1 MKNSKINKIEY
12 IRNEDQEGRIYS
24 ESIRVREKESRR
36 NQVIYTVNIYRTKSS
51 LLINGP
57 QMQKFILEVI
67 PIVQLWALENK
78 SAIDISDQK
87 LKKLLSKL
95 KIEQQLVY
103 KIEGQELNKESDD
116 DSKAKVFDLV
126 IESQK
131 SEIKVG
137 KKGCNKKGEESDK
150 KVREGKDKEVK
161 ETRGFMKPEQEDLK
175 EISEEN
181 RNVSWSSNT
190 EKIKEA
196 NSYDNMGVTIRTEP
210 IINYQ
215 EGQNIT
221 KKDHKINKVT
231 PQTNN
236 TIIVYNEITKE
247 VYIDK
252 PERAKPNSSSNHN
265 TDESNIHLAKLKQ
278 EIKIKHTEQEAS
290 KAEIMKGVV
299 ENEEIIQEL
308 EVKSCEKG
316 KTESEVE
323 IIEVKQLVEKTATQ

>member
-1 MKNSKINKIEY
+1 MY
-12 IRNEDQEGRIYS
+12 
-24 ESIRVREKESRR
+24 
-36 NQVIYTVNIYRTKSS
+36 
-51 LLINGP
+51 
-57 QMQKFILEVI
+57 
-67 PIVQLWALENK
+67 
-78 SAIDISDQK
+78 
-87 LKKLLSKL
+87 
-95 KIEQQLVY
+95 
-103 KIEGQELNKESDD
+103 
-116 DSKAKVFDLV
+116 
-126 IESQK
+126 
-131 SEIKVG
+131 
-137 KKGCNKKGEESDK
+137 NKKGEESDK
-150 KVREGKDKEVK
+150 RVREGKEKGVK
-161 ETRGFMKPEQEDLK
+161 ETRAFMRPEQENLK
-175 EISEEN
+175 DISEEN
-181 RNVSWSSNT
+181 RNLSWSSNT

-196 NSYDNMGVTIRTEP
+196 NSLDNMGVTIRTEP

-221 KKDHKINKVT
+221 KKDHKINNVT
-231 PQTNN
+231 PQTDN
-236 TIIVYNEITKE
+236 TIMVYNEITKE

-323 IIEVKQLVEKTATQ
+323 IIEVKQLVEKTTTQKEYHSISENIIKKGLETKSKEQESSSQVKQIYDELIQENDYHTKFRNQKFRSLM